1 MTPAPSMQSLRDFE
15 DVVPNENGIAAAR
28 TRTVEAMERAGVEG
42 DDLFAIELCLHEA
55 LVNAL
60 VHGVRKCGASQIR
73 LAYEIESRC
82 VRVVV
87 EDDGAK
93 GEVRIGSR
101 NSLQAGSGRGLWLM
115 RAFSSRI
122 RSEGGRVTMELDRHA
137 DPLSHFN
144 QISTRVD
151 RRPGVV
157 C

>member
-1 MTPAPSMQSLRDFE
+1 MTPAPSIQSLRDFE

-28 TRTVEAMERAGVEG
+28 ARTIEAMERAGVEG

-60 VHGVRKCGASQIR
+60 VHGVRKCGATQIR
-73 LAYEIESRC
+73 LAYEIKSRC

-93 GEVRIGSR
+93 GEPRNGSR
-101 NSLQAGSGRGLWLM
+101 NSLQAGPGRGLWLM
-115 RAFSSRI
+115 RAFSSRMW
-122 RSEGGRVTMELDRHA
+122 SEGGRVTMELDRDA

-144 QISTRVD
+144 QISTKLD

>member
-1 MTPAPSMQSLRDFE
+1 MTPAPSIQSLRDFE
-15 DVVPNENGIAAAR
+15 DVVPDENGIAAAR
-28 TRTVEAMERAGVEG
+28 ARTVKAMERAGVEG

-60 VHGVRKCGASQIR
+60 VHGVRKCGATQIR

-93 GEVRIGSR
+93 RELRNGSR
-101 NSLQAGSGRGLWLM
+101 NSLQAGPGRGLWLM
-115 RAFSSRI
+115 RSFSSRM
-122 RSEGGRVTMELDRHA
+122 RSEGGRVTMELDRDA

-144 QISTRVD
+144 QISTKVD

>member
-1 MTPAPSMQSLRDFE
+1 MTPALSIKSLRDFE

-28 TRTVEAMERAGVEG
+28 ARTVEAMERAGVEG

-93 GEVRIGSR
+93 GNGSR
-101 NSLQAGSGRGLWLM
+101 NSLQAGPGRGLWLM
-115 RAFSSRI
+115 RAFSSRM
-122 RSEGGRVTMELDRHA
+122 RSEGGRVTMELDRDA

-144 QISTRVD
+144 QISTEVD

>member
-1 MTPAPSMQSLRDFE
+1 MTPALSIQSVRDFE

-28 TRTVEAMERAGVEG
+28 ARTVEAMERAGVEG

-93 GEVRIGSR
+93 GDLRTGSR
-101 NSLQAGSGRGLWLM
+101 NGLQAGPGRGLWLM
-115 RAFSSRI
+115 RAVSSRM
-122 RSEGGRVTMELDRHA
+122 RSEGGRVTMELDCDA

-144 QISTRVD
+144 QISTNVG